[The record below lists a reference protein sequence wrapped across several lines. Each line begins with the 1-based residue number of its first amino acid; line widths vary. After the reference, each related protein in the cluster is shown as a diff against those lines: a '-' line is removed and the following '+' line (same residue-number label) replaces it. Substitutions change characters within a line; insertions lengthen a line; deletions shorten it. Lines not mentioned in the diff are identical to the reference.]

1 MSPACI
7 ELPLKADTKVR
18 GVAAGRAHTVVLT
31 DKQGVF
37 TFGNNAYG
45 QCGRRVVADEKY
57 SGSSVRHH
65 IPNLDGTSISTVQ
78 CGQDHRYLFFY
89 TIYTRLLKTFNT

>member
-1 MSPACI
+1 MELVLSPACI

-65 IPNLDGTSISTVQ
+65 IPNLDSTSISQVQ
-78 CGQDHRYLFFY
+78 CGQDHRCLFFLY
-89 TIYTRLLKTFNT
+89 LLYKIT